1 MLPQNPCLS
10 LACWPPVCL
19 LLLIGTPCVGQE
31 EDTLGRARR
40 LYLSIGDAER
50 ALELTEDCLD
60 EQQPQRKLLALVAG
74 MRLKGGDHVEAA
86 RLYGIGAQHWPHSD
100 QWLKSLARIYMMTDD
115 NDRLVPAL
123 TRLAELDSDNLTIR
137 KKLAR
142 TALQQGNPAA
152 VLHWANLGLQINV
165 MDAELHAWRGAALLD
180 ADRPDQPDE
189 PGQLDHAVQA
199 WRTAIRLQPSR
210 NEWRLQLASAH
221 VAVQQLD
228 RAREVILELLR
239 LAPDYPGGAALLDS
253 LDANDGQP

>member
-142 TALQQGNPAA
+142 TALQQGNPDA

-165 MDAELHAWRGAALLD
+165 MDAELHAWRGAAL
-180 ADRPDQPDE
+180 
-189 PGQLDHAVQA
+189 LDHAVQA

-221 VAVQQLD
+221 VAVRQLD
-228 RAREVILELLR
+228 RAREVILEMLR